1 MSVLQEHQIEVPV
14 HQLIEKAVHLS
25 WNMVTLVPPAIVA
38 QPTNHNEDW
47 HEIRATCWNEALQS
61 THHLVYFKPVLFYSA
76 LGQVG
81 CKGEVGNVTNFMR
94 SDGVLFNFKD
104 SVATRYYND
113 YYIDDNCLNYSL
125 SNKEL
130 TYEMGHLPEADTVN
144 DDTNDNWFVYRRN
157 FTFLELSFL

>member
-81 CKGEVGNVTNFMR
+81 CKGEVGNVMR
-94 SDGVLFNFKD
+94 SDAIVFNHKNSF
-104 SVATRYYND
+104 ATRYKIFNNIGVTLIVVRLIVTLLLIPYQL
-113 YYIDDNCLNYSL
+113 IIISL
-125 SNKEL
+125 
-130 TYEMGHLPEADTVN
+130 Y
-144 DDTNDNWFVYRRN
+144 
-157 FTFLELSFL
+157 